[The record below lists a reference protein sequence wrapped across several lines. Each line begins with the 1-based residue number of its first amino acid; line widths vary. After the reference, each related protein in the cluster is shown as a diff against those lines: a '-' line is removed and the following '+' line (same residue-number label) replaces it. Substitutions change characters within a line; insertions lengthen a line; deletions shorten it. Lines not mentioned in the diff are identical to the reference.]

1 MLTSRRG
8 GDQPSLACQ
17 MSKRKPATSKH
28 TRGPKTVAK
37 AQRSAQAIV
46 RSPKASASP
55 SIAADANQP
64 PAKRP
69 QVSQEDT
76 LVENPPPP
84 FVETAFQETENDSR
98 KEIDFL
104 SSASANMRAYQA
116 MLLEM
121 AQANMQLA
129 IEYAQRLATIRSPL
143 DLPGLVAEFTS
154 KRIAMFRKH
163 SAEMVKLGTKR

>member
-1 MLTSRRG
+1 
-8 GDQPSLACQ
+8 

-28 TRGPKTVAK
+28 IRGPKSAAK
-37 AQRSAQAIV
+37 AQLAAQAVV
-46 RSPKASASP
+46 RSPKASSSP
-55 SIAADANQP
+55 SIAADSNEP

-76 LVENPPPP
+76 LVEHAPP
-84 FVETAFQETENDSR
+84 FVGHPETAFQVTENSSKR
-98 KEIDFL
+98 EIDFL

-129 IEYAQRLATIRSPL
+129 IEYAQRLATIRSPFE
-143 DLPGLVAEFTS
+143 LPGLVAEFTS
-154 KRIAMFRKH
+154 MRIAMFRKH
-163 SAEMVKLGTKR
+163 SAEMVKIGTNRAEISTSASTAR

>member
-1 MLTSRRG
+1 
-8 GDQPSLACQ
+8 

-28 TRGPKTVAK
+28 IRGPKSVAK
-37 AQRSAQAIV
+37 AQLAAQAVV
-46 RSPKASASP
+46 RSPKASALP
-55 SIAADANQP
+55 SIAADSNEP

-76 LVENPPPP
+76 LVEHAPP
-84 FVETAFQETENDSR
+84 FVGNPETAVQAIENNSKR
-98 KEIDFL
+98 EIDFL

-129 IEYAQRLATIRSPL
+129 IDYAQRLATIRSPL
-143 DLPGLVAEFTS
+143 GLPGLVVEFTS
-154 KRIAMFRKH
+154 KRIAMFRKQ
-163 SAEMVKLGTKR
+163 SAEMVKLGTKAF

>member
-1 MLTSRRG
+1 
-8 GDQPSLACQ
+8 

-28 TRGPKTVAK
+28 TRGLKTVAK
-37 AQRSAQAIV
+37 AQLAAQAIV

-55 SIAADANQP
+55 SIAADSNEP

-69 QVSQEDT
+69 QLSQEDT
-76 LVENPPPP
+76 VVENPPPFGGNP
-84 FVETAFQETENDSR
+84 ETASQVTENNSNR
-98 KEIDFL
+98 EIDFL

-143 DLPGLVAEFTS
+143 ELPGLIAEFTS
-154 KRIAMFRKH
+154 KRIAMFQKH
-163 SAEMVKLGTKR
+163 SAEMVKIGTRR